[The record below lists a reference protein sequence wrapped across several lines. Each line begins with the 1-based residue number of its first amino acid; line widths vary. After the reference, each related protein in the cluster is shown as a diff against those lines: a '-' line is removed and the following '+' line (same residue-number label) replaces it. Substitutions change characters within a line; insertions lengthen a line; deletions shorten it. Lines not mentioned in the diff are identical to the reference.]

1 MQEHSP
7 VTHTSSSSET
17 ARSAREVFTAISG
30 LIVGMFVAVLS
41 GTVVSTS
48 MPVIIADLGGTQSQ
62 YTWVIT
68 ASLLATAVSTP
79 IWGKLA
85 DLVDR
90 KVLIQISLILFTV
103 GTVIAGF
110 STDTNMLIAVR
121 VVQGIGVG
129 GLMSLVM
136 IAVALI
142 ISPRERGKYMGVVG
156 GIMALGTIGGPLL
169 GGVITDAW
177 GWRANFFVGVPFAIV
192 ALVLLQFTLHL
203 PKPQRGTKV
212 SIDYFGIVLLAVGV
226 STLLIWVSMGGNQFD
241 WDSGTS
247 IALAVTAG
255 VAIAAFVAVEFFV
268 KEPIVPMSLFRNRT
282 FTLSVIASIAIGV
295 SMFATSVFLAQYFQL
310 ARGATPTESGLMT
323 IPMIIGQMG
332 ASIIIGQLVSR
343 FGKWKGW
350 MVTGSILATIGVSL
364 MATLR
369 YDTPFT
375 LVAVYMFVLG
385 AGLGMVMQNL
395 TLIDGLKGF
404 VPTTPD
410 EISALERLGSGDV
423 PKVGELPD
431 TIRTIV
437 ESAYGHGIADAFIL
451 AIPLAVIAIIA
462 IAFIKNKPLSTKN
475 AAEQLREQ
483 AEESV
488 IEVSE
493 AEVGAHLSTGTIRT
507 GQAGPATTTGAHEL
521 AERFEMDKS
530 VVSRQVRMLE
540 DLGLIASVPD
550 ERDGRLRV
558 LTATPAACTALTEVR
573 REYGTRLRAVIDELT
588 PAEIDAASKVFR
600 LLAEV

>member
-1 MQEHSP
+1 MTDTSP
-7 VTHTSSSSET
+7 AVPET
-17 ARSAREVFTAISG
+17 TRSAREVFTAISG

-90 KVLIQISLILFTV
+90 KVLVQISLILFTV

-121 VVQGIGVG
+121 VIQGIGVG

-169 GGVITDAW
+169 GGFLTDVW
-177 GWRANFFVGVPFAIV
+177 GWRSNFFVGVPFALV

-203 PKPQRGTKV
+203 PKPQRDTKV

-241 WDSGTS
+241 WDSSTS
-247 IALAVTAG
+247 IMLAVTAG
-255 VAIAAFVAVEFFV
+255 VAIAAFIAVEFFV

-282 FTLSVIASIAIGV
+282 FTLSVVASIAIGV

-350 MVTGSILATIGVSL
+350 MLTGSVLATVGVSL

-369 YDTPFT
+369 YDTPFP

-395 TLIDGLKGF
+395 TLIVQNDTAPQQLGAASSNVNFFRTIAGTIGVTVMGSLLSTSVANYITDALDGF
-404 VPTTPD
+404 APTTPE
-410 EISALERLGSGDV
+410 EIEALKHLASGDV
-423 PKVGELPD
+423 PKVGQLPD

-437 ESAYGHGIADAFIL
+437 ESAYGHGIADSFII

-462 IAFIKNKPLSTKN
+462 IAFIRNKPLSTKN
-475 AAEQLREQ
+475 AAEQMLEQ

-493 AEVGAHLSTGTIRT
+493 AEVGASLSTGAIRLE
-507 GQAGPATTTGAHEL
+507 GVESASPTTGAVRVL
-521 AERFEMDKS
+521 ER
-530 VVSRQVRMLE
+530 
-540 DLGLIASVPD
+540 
-550 ERDGRLRV
+550 ERDGRDGER
-558 LTATPAACTALTEVR
+558 
-573 REYGTRLRAVIDELT
+573 
-588 PAEIDAASKVFR
+588 
-600 LLAEV
+600 

>member
-1 MQEHSP
+1 M
-7 VTHTSSSSET
+7 THTSSSSET

-203 PKPQRGTKV
+203 PKPQRDTKV

-226 STLLIWVSMGGNQFD
+226 STLLIWVSLGGNQFD

-247 IALAVTAG
+247 IALAVMAG

-282 FTLSVIASIAIGV
+282 FTLSVVASIAIGV

-395 TLIDGLKGF
+395 TLIVQNDTAPQQLGAASSNVNFFRTIAGTIGVTVMGSLLSTSVADFMKDGLKGF

-493 AEVGAHLSTGTIRT
+493 AEVGANLSTGTIRT
-507 GQAGPATTTGAHEL
+507 GQAEPAATTGSVSVL
-521 AERFEMDKS
+521 ER
-530 VVSRQVRMLE
+530 E
-540 DLGLIASVPD
+540 DRKQ
-550 ERDGRLRV
+550 ER
-558 LTATPAACTALTEVR
+558 
-573 REYGTRLRAVIDELT
+573 
-588 PAEIDAASKVFR
+588 
-600 LLAEV
+600 

>member
-1 MQEHSP
+1 MVDLDQLSTQERTPLTDISP
-7 VTHTSSSSET
+7 TPPET
-17 ARSAREVFTAISG
+17 TRSAREVFTAISG

-90 KVLIQISLILFTV
+90 KVLVQISLILFTV

-169 GGVITDAW
+169 GGLLTDVW
-177 GWRANFFVGVPFAIV
+177 GWRSNFFVGVPFAIL

-247 IALAVTAG
+247 IALIVIAV
-255 VAIAAFVAVEFFV
+255 VAIAAFITVEFFV
-268 KEPIVPMSLFRNRT
+268 KEPIVPMTLFRNRT

-350 MVTGSILATIGVSL
+350 MITGSILATIGVSL

-369 YDTPFT
+369 YDTPFP

-395 TLIDGLKGF
+395 TLIVQNDTAPQQLGAASSNVNFFRTIAGTIGVTVMGSLLSTSVADFMKDGLKGF
-404 VPTTPD
+404 VPTSPD

-431 TIRTIV
+431 SIRTIV

-451 AIPLAVIAIIA
+451 AIPLAVIAVIA

-493 AEVGAHLSTGTIRT
+493 AEVGANLSTGTVRIGASGTAAAT
-507 GQAGPATTTGAHEL
+507 GPVGVL
-521 AERFEMDKS
+521 DR
-530 VVSRQVRMLE
+530 E
-540 DLGLIASVPD
+540 D
-550 ERDGRLRV
+550 RDR
-558 LTATPAACTALTEVR
+558 
-573 REYGTRLRAVIDELT
+573 
-588 PAEIDAASKVFR
+588 
-600 LLAEV
+600 

>member
-1 MQEHSP
+1 MTSINFLRRSVNP
-7 VTHTSSSSET
+7 VTNTPSAIPET
-17 ARSAREVFTAISG
+17 TRSAREVFTAISG
-30 LIVGMFVAVLS
+30 LVVGMFVAVLS

-90 KVLIQISLILFTV
+90 KVLVQISLILFTV

-121 VVQGIGVG
+121 VIQGIGVG

-169 GGVITDAW
+169 GGLLTDVW
-177 GWRANFFVGVPFAIV
+177 GWRSNFFVGVPFAIL

-203 PKPQRGTKV
+203 PKPQRDSKV

-241 WDSGTS
+241 WDSSTS
-247 IALAVTAG
+247 IMLIVTAG
-255 VAIAAFVAVEFFV
+255 VAIAAFITVEFFV

-350 MVTGSILATIGVSL
+350 MLTGSVLATVGVSL

-369 YDTPFT
+369 YDTPFP

-395 TLIDGLKGF
+395 TLIVQNDTAPQQLGAASSNVNFFRTIAGTIGVTVMGSLLSTSVANYITDALDGF
-404 VPTTPD
+404 TPTTPD
-410 EISALERLGSGDV
+410 EVEALKHLASGDV
-423 PKVGELPD
+423 PKVGQLPD
-431 TIRTIV
+431 TIRAIV
-437 ESAYGHGIADAFIL
+437 EGAYGHGIADAFII

-475 AAEQLREQ
+475 AAEQMLEQ

-493 AEVGAHLSTGTIRT
+493 AEVGASLSTGAIRIET
-507 GQAGPATTTGAHEL
+507 AAGASPTTG
-521 AERFEMDKS
+521 S
-530 VVSRQVRMLE
+530 V
-540 DLGLIASVPD
+540 
-550 ERDGRLRV
+550 RV
-558 LTATPAACTALTEVR
+558 LE
-573 REYGTRLRAVIDELT
+573 REDRDQDR
-588 PAEIDAASKVFR
+588 
-600 LLAEV
+600 

>member
-1 MQEHSP
+1 MTTPISP
-7 VTHTSSSSET
+7 PSET
-17 ARSAREVFTAISG
+17 TRSAREVFTAISG
-30 LIVGMFVAVLS
+30 LVVGMFVAVLS

-90 KVLIQISLILFTV
+90 KVLVQLALVIFTV

-121 VVQGIGVG
+121 VIQGIGVG

-169 GGVITDAW
+169 GGLLTDVW
-177 GWRANFFVGVPFAIV
+177 GWRSNFFVGVPFALL

-203 PKPQRGTKV
+203 PKPQRDTKV

-226 STLLIWVSMGGNQFD
+226 STLLIWVSMGGSQFE
-241 WDSGTS
+241 WDSSTS
-247 IALAVTAG
+247 IMLAVTAG
-255 VAIAAFVAVEFFV
+255 VAIAAFIVVEFFV

-323 IPMIIGQMG
+323 IPMIVGQMG
-332 ASIIIGQLVSR
+332 ASIVIGQLVSR

-350 MVTGSILATIGVSL
+350 MITGSVLVTIGVSL

-369 YDTPFT
+369 YDTPFG
-375 LVAVYMFVLG
+375 LVATYMVVLG

-395 TLIDGLKGF
+395 TLIVQNDTAPQQLGAASSNVNFFRTIAGTIGVTIMGSLLSSSVATYVKDGLEGF
-404 VPTTPD
+404 VPSSQEEVD
-410 EISALERLGSGDV
+410 ALQHLGSGDV
-423 PKVGELPD
+423 PKVGQLPE
-431 TIRTIV
+431 TVRSIV
-437 ESAYGHGIADAFIL
+437 ESAYGHGIADSFII
-451 AIPLAVIAIIA
+451 AIPLAVIAVIA

-483 AEESV
+483 AEDSA
-488 IEVSE
+488 IEVSQ
-493 AEVGAHLSTGTIRT
+493 AEVGSSASTGTIRIADVEAGSPKT
-507 GQAGPATTTGAHEL
+507 GTVTVL
-521 AERFEMDKS
+521 EREDK
-530 VVSRQVRMLE
+530 REGR
-540 DLGLIASVPD
+540 
-550 ERDGRLRV
+550 ERGR
-558 LTATPAACTALTEVR
+558 
-573 REYGTRLRAVIDELT
+573 
-588 PAEIDAASKVFR
+588 
-600 LLAEV
+600 

>member
-1 MQEHSP
+1 M
-7 VTHTSSSSET
+7 TSTPSSASET
-17 ARSAREVFTAISG
+17 TRSAREVFTAISG

-48 MPVIIADLGGTQSQ
+48 LPVIIADLGGTQSQ

-90 KVLIQISLILFTV
+90 KILVQLALILFTV

-110 STDTNMLIAVR
+110 STDTNMLIVVR

-169 GGVITDAW
+169 GGFLTDTW
-177 GWRANFFVGVPFAIV
+177 GWRSNFFVGVPFAII

-203 PKPQRGTKV
+203 PKPQRAKV

-226 STLLIWVSMGGNQFD
+226 STLLIWVSMGGSQFE
-241 WDSGTS
+241 WDSATS
-247 IALAVTAG
+247 WTLAIIAG
-255 VAIAAFVAVEFFV
+255 VAIAAFITVEFFV

-350 MVTGSILATIGVSL
+350 MITGAILATIGVSL

-369 YDTPFT
+369 YDTPFP
-375 LVAVYMFVLG
+375 LVATYMFVLG

-395 TLIDGLKGF
+395 TLIVQNDTAPTQLGAASSNVNFFRTIAGTIGVTIMGSLLSTSVATYVKDGMSGF
-404 VPTTPD
+404 TPSSPD
-410 EISALERLGSGDV
+410 EIDALKHLASGNV

-431 TIRTIV
+431 AIRVIV

-451 AIPLAVIAIIA
+451 AIPLAVISVIA

-475 AAEQLREQ
+475 AAEQLRDQ

-488 IEVSE
+488 LEVGE
-493 AEVGAHLSTGTIRT
+493 AEVGATMSTGTIRI
-507 GQAGPATTTGAHEL
+507 AGA
-521 AERFEMDKS
+521 
-530 VVSRQVRMLE
+530 
-540 DLGLIASVPD
+540 AS
-550 ERDGRLRV
+550 
-558 LTATPAACTALTEVR
+558 ATPSTGPVTVLE
-573 REYGTRLRAVIDELT
+573 REREREREHEREDE
-588 PAEIDAASKVFR
+588 ER
-600 LLAEV
+600 GR

>member
-1 MQEHSP
+1 MTTTS
-7 VTHTSSSSET
+7 HTSAPEAT
-17 ARSAREVFTAISG
+17 RSPREVFTAISG
-30 LIVGMFVAVLS
+30 LVVGMFVAVLS

-90 KVLIQISLILFTV
+90 KILVQISLILFTA

-110 STDTNMLIAVR
+110 STDTNMLIGVR
-121 VVQGIGVG
+121 VLQGIGVG

-169 GGVITDAW
+169 GGFLTDVW
-177 GWRANFFVGVPFAIV
+177 GWRSNFFVGVPFALL

-203 PKPQRGTKV
+203 PKPQRDTKI

-226 STLLIWVSMGGNQFD
+226 STLLIWVSMGGSQFD
-241 WDSGTS
+241 WDSSTS
-247 IALAVTAG
+247 IMLAVIAG
-255 VAIAAFVAVEFFV
+255 VAIAAFITVEFFV

-323 IPMIIGQMG
+323 IPMIVGQMG

-350 MVTGSILATIGVSL
+350 MVTGSVLTTVGVSL

-369 YDTPFT
+369 YDTPFP

-395 TLIDGLKGF
+395 TLIVQNDTAPQQLGAASSNVNFFRTIAGTIGVTVMGAMLSTSVANYMTDALKGF
-404 VPTTPD
+404 TPTTPD
-410 EISALERLGSGDV
+410 EVDALTHLASGDV
-423 PKVGELPD
+423 PKVTQLPD
-431 TIRTIV
+431 TIRAIV
-437 ESAYGHGIADAFIL
+437 ESAYGHGIADSFII
-451 AIPLAVIAIIA
+451 AIPLAVISIIA

-475 AAEQLREQ
+475 AAEELRAQ

-488 IEVSE
+488 LEVSE
-493 AEVGAHLSTGTIRT
+493 AEVGGNLSTGVIRT
-507 GQAGPATTTGAHEL
+507 AGAGA
-521 AERFEMDKS
+521 S
-530 VVSRQVRMLE
+530 T
-540 DLGLIASVPD
+540 
-550 ERDGRLRV
+550 
-558 LTATPAACTALTEVR
+558 TATATGSVTVLE
-573 REYGTRLRAVIDELT
+573 REGEREGRE
-588 PAEIDAASKVFR
+588 SR
-600 LLAEV
+600 G

>member
-1 MQEHSP
+1 MALP
-7 VTHTSSSSET
+7 PSSAAET
-17 ARSAREVFTAISG
+17 TRSAREVFTAISG

-90 KVLIQISLILFTV
+90 KILIQISLILFTV
-103 GTVIAGF
+103 GTVVAGF
-110 STDTNMLIAVR
+110 STDTDMLIAVR
-121 VVQGIGVG
+121 VIQGIGVG

-177 GWRANFFVGVPFAIV
+177 GWRANFFVGVPFAVV
-192 ALVLLQFTLHL
+192 ALLLLQFTLHL
-203 PKPQRGTKV
+203 PKPQRAKV

-226 STLLIWVSMGGNQFD
+226 STLLIWVSMGGTQFD
-241 WDSGTS
+241 WDSSTS
-247 IALAVTAG
+247 IVLAIIAG
-255 VAIAAFVAVEFFV
+255 VAIAAFIVVEFFV

-282 FTLSVIASIAIGV
+282 FTLSVVASIAIGV

-323 IPMIIGQMG
+323 IPMIVGQMG

-350 MVTGSILATIGVSL
+350 MLAGSVLATVGVSL

-369 YDTPFT
+369 YDTPFV

-395 TLIDGLKGF
+395 TLIVQNDTDPRELGAASSNVNFFRTIAGTIGVTIMGSLLSTSVANYVTDELAGF
-404 VPTTPD
+404 TPKTPD
-410 EISALERLGSGDV
+410 EVSALKHLASGDV
-423 PKVGELPD
+423 PKVAELPD
-431 TIRTIV
+431 SIRTIV
-437 ESAYGHGIADAFIL
+437 ESAYGHGIADAFII
-451 AIPLAVIAIIA
+451 AIPLAVIAVIA

-475 AAEQLREQ
+475 AAEQLREN

-488 IEVSE
+488 IEVGE
-493 AEVGAHLSTGTIRT
+493 AEVGASLSTGAIRVD
-507 GQAGPATTTGAHEL
+507 GGA
-521 AERFEMDKS
+521 
-530 VVSRQVRMLE
+530 
-540 DLGLIASVPD
+540 
-550 ERDGRLRV
+550 
-558 LTATPAACTALTEVR
+558 
-573 REYGTRLRAVIDELT
+573 
-588 PAEIDAASKVFR
+588 AASAHSGRTMVQER
-600 LLAEV
+600 ENRERGR

>member
-1 MQEHSP
+1 LSTTVAPAPES
-7 VTHTSSSSET
+7 T
-17 ARSAREVFTAISG
+17 RSAREVFTAISG
-30 LIVGMFVAVLS
+30 LVVGMFVAVLS

-90 KVLIQISLILFTV
+90 KILIQLSLILFTV

-121 VVQGIGVG
+121 VVQGVGVG

-169 GGVITDAW
+169 GGVLTDAW

-203 PKPQRGTKV
+203 PKPGRTGKI
-212 SIDYFGIVLLAVGV
+212 SIDYVGIVLLAVGV
-226 STLLIWVSMGGNQFD
+226 SMLLIWVSMGGSQFE
-241 WDSGTS
+241 WDSTTS
-247 IALAVTAG
+247 WALGLGAAV
-255 VAIAAFVAVEFFV
+255 ILLAFIAVEFFV
-268 KEPIVPMSLFRNRT
+268 REPIVPMTLFKNRT
-282 FTLSVIASIAIGV
+282 FALSVIASIAIGV

-323 IPMIIGQMG
+323 IPMIVGQMG

-350 MVTGSILATIGVSL
+350 MLTGSVLTLIGVSL

-369 YDTPFT
+369 YDTPF
-375 LVAVYMFVLG
+375 LQVAVYMVVLG

-395 TLIDGLKGF
+395 TLIVQNDTP
-404 VPTTPD
+404 PTQ
-410 EISALERLGSGDV
+410 LGAASSNVNFFRTIAGTV
-423 PKVGELPD
+423 GVTIMGSILSTKVGEYVAGGLAGFTPATPEDAEALQGLASGNVPHVSSLPEG
-431 TIRTIV
+431 IRAIV
-437 ESAYGHGIADAFIL
+437 EGAYGHGIADAFII
-451 AIPLAVIAIIA
+451 AIPLAALAIVA
-462 IAFIKNKPLSTKN
+462 IAFVKNKPLSTKT
-475 AAEQLREQ
+475 AAEALRD
-483 AEESV
+483 AEESI
-488 IEVSE
+488 IEVAE
-493 AEVGAHLSTGTIRT
+493 AEVGAATGTIATVAENDERS
-507 GQAGPATTTGAHEL
+507 GAATTP
-521 AERFEMDKS
+521 
-530 VVSRQVRMLE
+530 V
-540 DLGLIASVPD
+540 
-550 ERDGRLRV
+550 
-558 LTATPAACTALTEVR
+558 
-573 REYGTRLRAVIDELT
+573 AVIART
-588 PAEIDAASKVFR
+588 DAR
-600 LLAEV
+600 RPR

>member
-1 MQEHSP
+1 M
-7 VTHTSSSSET
+7 THTSSSSET

-282 FTLSVIASIAIGV
+282 FTLSVVASIAIGV

-395 TLIDGLKGF
+395 TLIVQNDTAPQQLGAASSNVNFFRTIAGTIGVTVMGSLLSTSVADFMKDGLKGF

-493 AEVGAHLSTGTIRT
+493 AEVGANLSTGTIRT
-507 GQAGPATTTGAHEL
+507 GQAEPGTTTG
-521 AERFEMDKS
+521 S
-530 VVSRQVRMLE
+530 V
-540 DLGLIASVPD
+540 SVL
-550 ERDGRLRV
+550 ERDDRK
-558 LTATPAACTALTEVR
+558 
-573 REYGTRLRAVIDELT
+573 RER
-588 PAEIDAASKVFR
+588 
-600 LLAEV
+600 

>member
-1 MQEHSP
+1 MNVTAPSVESP
-7 VTHTSSSSET
+7 
-17 ARSAREVFTAISG
+17 RSAREVFTAISG

-48 MPVIIADLGGTQSQ
+48 LPVIVADLGGTQSQ

-90 KVLIQISLILFTV
+90 KVLVQLSLALFTV

-110 STDTNMLIAVR
+110 STDMNMLIAVR
-121 VVQGIGVG
+121 VVQGLGVG

-169 GGVITDAW
+169 GGFITDAM
-177 GWRANFFVGVPFAIV
+177 GWRANFFVGVPFAVI
-192 ALVLLQFTLHL
+192 ALLLLQFTLHL
-203 PKPQRGTKV
+203 PKPDKARV
-212 SIDYFGIVLLAVGV
+212 SIDYMGIVLLAVGV

-241 WDSGTS
+241 WDSSTS
-247 IALAVTAG
+247 LTLGVIAV
-255 VAIAAFVAVEFFV
+255 VAILAFIAVEFFV

-332 ASIIIGQLVSR
+332 SSIIIGQLVSR

-350 MVTGSILATIGVSL
+350 MITGSVLTVAGVSL
-364 MATLR
+364 MSTLR
-369 YDTPFT
+369 YDTPFP
-375 LVAVYMFVLG
+375 LVAAFMVVLG

-395 TLIDGLKGF
+395 TLIVQNDTPPTQLGAASSNVNFFRTIAGTIGVTVMGSILSTSVATHVTDGLSGF
-404 VPTTPD
+404 TPTSPD
-410 EISALERLGSGDV
+410 EIDALKSLSTGNV
-423 PKVGELPD
+423 PKMSELPE

-437 ESAYGHGIADAFIL
+437 ESAYGHGIAEAFMV
-451 AIPLAVIAIIA
+451 AIPLAVLAVIA
-462 IAFIKNKPLSTKN
+462 IAFIRNKPLSTKN
-475 AAEQLREQ
+475 AAEQLRAQ

-488 IEVSE
+488 IEVAE
-493 AEVGAHLSTGTIRT
+493 AEVAASLNTGSVLI
-507 GQAGPATTTGAHEL
+507 GNSDAATQT
-521 AERFEMDKS
+521 ERP
-530 VVSRQVRMLE
+530 VAVL
-540 DLGLIASVPD
+540 
-550 ERDGRLRV
+550 ERDDEERGR
-558 LTATPAACTALTEVR
+558 
-573 REYGTRLRAVIDELT
+573 
-588 PAEIDAASKVFR
+588 
-600 LLAEV
+600 

>member
-1 MQEHSP
+1 M
-7 VTHTSSSSET
+7 THTSSSSET
-17 ARSAREVFTAISG
+17 TRSAREVFTAISG

-90 KVLIQISLILFTV
+90 KVLVQISLILFTV

-169 GGVITDAW
+169 GGLLTDVW
-177 GWRANFFVGVPFAIV
+177 GWRSNCFVGVPFAIL

-247 IALAVTAG
+247 IALIVIAV
-255 VAIAAFVAVEFFV
+255 VAIAAFITVEFFV
-268 KEPIVPMSLFRNRT
+268 KEPIVPMTLFRNRT

-343 FGKWKGW
+343 FGKWKSW

-369 YDTPFT
+369 YDTPFPP
-375 LVAVYMFVLG
+375 VAVYMFVLG

-395 TLIDGLKGF
+395 TLIVQNDTAPQQLGAASSNVNFFRTIAGTIGVTVMGSLLSTSVADFMKDGLKGF

-493 AEVGAHLSTGTIRT
+493 AEVGANLSTGTIRT
-507 GQAGPATTTGAHEL
+507 GQAEPATTTG
-521 AERFEMDKS
+521 S
-530 VVSRQVRMLE
+530 V
-540 DLGLIASVPD
+540 SVL
-550 ERDGRLRV
+550 ERDDRKQER
-558 LTATPAACTALTEVR
+558 
-573 REYGTRLRAVIDELT
+573 
-588 PAEIDAASKVFR
+588 
-600 LLAEV
+600 

>member
-1 MQEHSP
+1 M
-7 VTHTSSSSET
+7 THTTSSTPE
-17 ARSAREVFTAISG
+17 AIRSPREVFTAISG
-30 LIVGMFVAVLS
+30 LVVGMFVAVLS

-90 KVLIQISLILFTV
+90 KVLVQISLILFTA

-121 VVQGIGVG
+121 VIQGIGVG

-169 GGVITDAW
+169 GGLLTDVW
-177 GWRANFFVGVPFAIV
+177 GWRSNFFVGVPFAIL

-203 PKPQRGTKV
+203 PKPQRDRKV

-226 STLLIWVSMGGNQFD
+226 STLLIWVSMGGSQFD
-241 WDSGTS
+241 WDSSTS
-247 IALAVTAG
+247 ITLAIVAAVALAGFIT
-255 VAIAAFVAVEFFV
+255 VEFFV
-268 KEPIVPMSLFRNRT
+268 SEPIVPMSLFRNRT

-350 MVTGSILATIGVSL
+350 MLTGSVLTTVGVSL

-369 YDTPFT
+369 YDTPFA

-395 TLIDGLKGF
+395 TLIVQNDTAPQQLGAASSNVNFFRTIAGTIGVTIMGSLLSTSVATYMTDALEGF
-404 VPTTPD
+404 TPTTPEEVD
-410 EISALERLGSGDV
+410 ALKHLASGDV
-423 PKVGELPD
+423 PKVTQLPD
-431 TIRTIV
+431 TIRAIV
-437 ESAYGHGIADAFIL
+437 EGAYGHGIADAFII
-451 AIPLAVIAIIA
+451 AIPLAVVSIIA
-462 IAFIKNKPLSTKN
+462 IAFIRNKPLSTKN

-493 AEVGAHLSTGTIRT
+493 AEVGATTATGSIRT
-507 GQAGPATTTGAHEL
+507 AGTAASPATGSVTVLEL
-521 AERFEMDKS
+521 DR
-530 VVSRQVRMLE
+530 E
-540 DLGLIASVPD
+540 DR
-550 ERDGRLRV
+550 EKGR
-558 LTATPAACTALTEVR
+558 
-573 REYGTRLRAVIDELT
+573 
-588 PAEIDAASKVFR
+588 
-600 LLAEV
+600 

>member
-1 MQEHSP
+1 MVDTYQLSTLERSP
-7 VTHTSSSSET
+7 VTTISSPAHDT
-17 ARSAREVFTAISG
+17 VRSPREVFTAISG
-30 LIVGMFVAVLS
+30 LVVGMFVAVLS

-90 KVLIQISLILFTV
+90 KILVQISLILFTA

-121 VVQGIGVG
+121 VIQGIGVG

-169 GGVITDAW
+169 GGLLTDVW
-177 GWRANFFVGVPFAIV
+177 GWRSNFFVGVPFALL

-203 PKPQRGTKV
+203 PKPQRDSKV

-226 STLLIWVSMGGNQFD
+226 STLLIWVSMGGSQFE
-241 WDSGTS
+241 WNSSTS
-247 IALAVTAG
+247 IMLAVIAG
-255 VAIAAFVAVEFFV
+255 VAIAAFITVEFFV

-282 FTLSVIASIAIGV
+282 FTLSVVASIAIGV

-350 MVTGSILATIGVSL
+350 MLTGSVLTTIGVSL
-364 MATLR
+364 MSTLR
-369 YDTPFT
+369 YDTPFP

-395 TLIDGLKGF
+395 TLIVQNDTAPQQLGAASSNVNFFRTIAGTIGVTVMGSLLSTSVAGYMTDSLKGF
-404 VPTTPD
+404 TPTTP
-410 EISALERLGSGDV
+410 EEVEALQHLASGDV
-423 PKVGELPD
+423 PKVTQLPD
-431 TIRTIV
+431 TIRAIV
-437 ESAYGHGIADAFIL
+437 EGAYGHGIADAFII
-451 AIPLAVIAIIA
+451 AIPLAVIAVIA
-462 IAFIKNKPLSTKN
+462 IAFLKNKPLSTKN

-488 IEVSE
+488 LEVSE
-493 AEVGAHLSTGTIRT
+493 AEVGATMSTGAIRISGTASASSSSPST
-507 GQAGPATTTGAHEL
+507 GPVTVL
-521 AERFEMDKS
+521 EREDRE
-530 VVSRQVRMLE
+530 SR
-540 DLGLIASVPD
+540 G
-550 ERDGRLRV
+550 
-558 LTATPAACTALTEVR
+558 
-573 REYGTRLRAVIDELT
+573 
-588 PAEIDAASKVFR
+588 
-600 LLAEV
+600 

>member
-1 MQEHSP
+1 LT
-7 VTHTSSSSET
+7 VTSSAPET
-17 ARSAREVFTAISG
+17 VRSAREVFTAISG
-30 LIVGMFVAVLS
+30 LVVGMFVAVLS

-48 MPVIIADLGGTQSQ
+48 LPVIIADLGGTQSQ

-90 KVLIQISLILFTV
+90 KVLVQISLILFTV
-103 GTVIAGF
+103 GTVVAGF

-121 VVQGIGVG
+121 VIQGIGVG

-169 GGVITDAW
+169 GGFITDAW

-192 ALVLLQFTLHL
+192 ALILLQFTLHL
-203 PKPQRGTKV
+203 PKPQKAKV

-226 STLLIWVSMGGNQFD
+226 STLLIWVSMGGSQFE
-241 WDSGTS
+241 WDSMTS
-247 IALAVTAG
+247 LALGAVAG
-255 VAIAAFVAVEFFV
+255 VAIIAFVAVEFFV

-343 FGKWKGW
+343 YGKWKGW
-350 MVTGSILATIGVSL
+350 MITGSVLATIGVSL

-369 YDTPFT
+369 YDTPFP
-375 LVAVYMFVLG
+375 LVAAYMFVLG

-395 TLIDGLKGF
+395 TLIVQNDTPPTQLGAASSNVNFFRTIAGTIGVTIMGAILSTSVATYVTDGMKGF
-404 VPTTPD
+404 TPTSPD
-410 EISALERLGSGDV
+410 EISALEHLASGDV
-423 PKVGELPD
+423 PKVGELPE
-431 TIRTIV
+431 TIRVIV
-437 ESAYGHGIADAFIL
+437 ESAYGHGIADAFII

-462 IAFIKNKPLSTKN
+462 IAFIRNKPLSTKN

-488 IEVSE
+488 IEVGE
-493 AEVGAHLSTGTIRT
+493 AEVGASLSTGSIRI
-507 GQAGPATTTGAHEL
+507 
-521 AERFEMDKS
+521 AETSDDRG
-530 VVSRQVRMLE
+530 R
-540 DLGLIASVPD
+540 
-550 ERDGRLRV
+550 ER
-558 LTATPAACTALTEVR
+558 
-573 REYGTRLRAVIDELT
+573 
-588 PAEIDAASKVFR
+588 
-600 LLAEV
+600 

>member
-1 MQEHSP
+1 MT
-7 VTHTSSSSET
+7 VTSSAPET
-17 ARSAREVFTAISG
+17 VRSAREVFTAISG
-30 LIVGMFVAVLS
+30 LVVGMFVAVLS

-48 MPVIIADLGGTQSQ
+48 LPVIIADLGGTQSQ

-90 KVLIQISLILFTV
+90 KVLVQISLILFTV
-103 GTVIAGF
+103 GTVVAGF

-121 VVQGIGVG
+121 VIQGIGVG

-142 ISPRERGKYMGVVG
+142 ISPRERGTYMGVVG

-169 GGVITDAW
+169 GGFITDAW

-192 ALVLLQFTLHL
+192 ALILLQFTLHL
-203 PKPQRGTKV
+203 PKPQKAKV

-226 STLLIWVSMGGNQFD
+226 STLLIWVSMGGSQFE
-241 WDSGTS
+241 WDSMTS
-247 IALAVTAG
+247 LALGAVAG
-255 VAIAAFVAVEFFV
+255 VAIIAFVAVEFFV

-343 FGKWKGW
+343 YGKWKGW
-350 MVTGSILATIGVSL
+350 MITGSVLATIGVSL

-369 YDTPFT
+369 YDTPFP
-375 LVAVYMFVLG
+375 LVAAYMFVLG

-395 TLIDGLKGF
+395 TLIVQNDTPPTQLGAASSNVNFFRTIAGTIGVTIMGAILSTSVATYVTDGMKGF
-404 VPTTPD
+404 TPTSPD
-410 EISALERLGSGDV
+410 EISALEHLASGDV
-423 PKVGELPD
+423 PKVGELPE
-431 TIRTIV
+431 TIRVIV
-437 ESAYGHGIADAFIL
+437 EGAYGHGIADAFII

-462 IAFIKNKPLSTKN
+462 IAFIRNKPLSTKN

-488 IEVSE
+488 IEVGE
-493 AEVGAHLSTGTIRT
+493 AEVGASLSTGSIRI
-507 GQAGPATTTGAHEL
+507 
-521 AERFEMDKS
+521 AETSDDRG
-530 VVSRQVRMLE
+530 R
-540 DLGLIASVPD
+540 
-550 ERDGRLRV
+550 ER
-558 LTATPAACTALTEVR
+558 
-573 REYGTRLRAVIDELT
+573 
-588 PAEIDAASKVFR
+588 
-600 LLAEV
+600 

>member
-1 MQEHSP
+1 M
-7 VTHTSSSSET
+7 THTSSSSET

-395 TLIDGLKGF
+395 TLIVQNDTAPQQLGAASSNVNFFRTIAGTIGVTVMGSLLSTSVADFMKDGLKGF

-462 IAFIKNKPLSTKN
+462 ITFIKNKPLSTKN

-493 AEVGAHLSTGTIRT
+493 AEVGANLSTGTIRT
-507 GQAGPATTTGAHEL
+507 GQAGPATTTG
-521 AERFEMDKS
+521 S
-530 VVSRQVRMLE
+530 V
-540 DLGLIASVPD
+540 SVL
-550 ERDGRLRV
+550 ERDDRKQER
-558 LTATPAACTALTEVR
+558 
-573 REYGTRLRAVIDELT
+573 
-588 PAEIDAASKVFR
+588 
-600 LLAEV
+600 

>member
-1 MQEHSP
+1 MVDLDQLSTQERFP
-7 VTHTSSSSET
+7 LTHTSSST
-17 ARSAREVFTAISG
+17 AGATRSAREVFTAISG

-90 KVLIQISLILFTV
+90 KVLIQLSPILFTA

-203 PKPQRGTKV
+203 PKPQRDTRV

-226 STLLIWVSMGGNQFD
+226 SSLLIWVSMGGNQFD
-241 WDSGTS
+241 WDSSTS
-247 IALAVTAG
+247 IVLAVIAG
-255 VAIAAFVAVEFFV
+255 LAIAGFVAVEFFV

-350 MVTGSILATIGVSL
+350 MLAGSVLATIGVSL

-369 YDTPFT
+369 YDTPFA

-395 TLIDGLKGF
+395 TLIVQNDTDPRQLGAASSNVNFFRTIAGTIGVTVMGSLLSTSVANYVTDGLKGF
-404 VPTTPD
+404 TPSSQA
-410 EISALERLGSGDV
+410 EIDALKHLASGDV
-423 PKVGELPD
+423 PKVAQLPD
-431 TIRTIV
+431 SLRSIV
-437 ESAYGHGIADAFIL
+437 ESAYGHGIADAFII
-451 AIPLAVIAIIA
+451 AIPLAVISIIA

-475 AAEQLREQ
+475 AAEQLREN

-493 AEVGAHLSTGTIRT
+493 AEVGASLATGTIRT
-507 GQAGPATTTGAHEL
+507 AQTEPATTTGTVGVL
-521 AERFEMDKS
+521 ERE
-530 VVSRQVRMLE
+530 RQDRTQ
-540 DLGLIASVPD
+540 
-550 ERDGRLRV
+550 ER
-558 LTATPAACTALTEVR
+558 
-573 REYGTRLRAVIDELT
+573 
-588 PAEIDAASKVFR
+588 
-600 LLAEV
+600 

>member
-1 MQEHSP
+1 MTSTPSSAPEP
-7 VTHTSSSSET
+7 V
-17 ARSAREVFTAISG
+17 RSAREVFTAISG
-30 LIVGMFVAVLS
+30 LVVGMFVAVLS

-48 MPVIIADLGGTQSQ
+48 MPVIIADLGGTQAQ

-85 DLVDR
+85 DLMDR
-90 KVLIQISLILFTV
+90 KILVQISLILFTV

-121 VVQGIGVG
+121 VIQGIGVG

-169 GGVITDAW
+169 GGFLTDAW
-177 GWRANFFVGVPFAIV
+177 GWRSNFFVGVPFAII
-192 ALVLLQFTLHL
+192 ALILLQFTLHL
-203 PKPQRGTKV
+203 PKPAKAKV

-226 STLLIWVSMGGNQFD
+226 STLLIWVSMGGSQFE
-241 WDSGTS
+241 WDSATS
-247 IALAVTAG
+247 IALIVGAG
-255 VAIAAFVAVEFFV
+255 VALAAFIAVEFFV

-323 IPMIIGQMG
+323 IPMIVGQMG

-343 FGKWKGW
+343 FGKWKAW
-350 MVTGSILATIGVSL
+350 MVLGAILSVIGVSL

-375 LVAVYMFVLG
+375 LVAIYMFVLG

-395 TLIDGLKGF
+395 TLIVQNDTPPTQLGAASSNVNFFRTIAGTIGVTIMGSILSTSVGTYIADDLKGF
-404 VPTTPD
+404 TPTTQE
-410 EISALERLGSGDV
+410 EIDALTHLASGDV
-423 PKVGELPD
+423 PKMNELPD

-437 ESAYGHGIADAFIL
+437 ESAYGLGIADAFMI
-451 AIPLAVIAIIA
+451 AIPLAVLGVIA
-462 IAFIKNKPLSTKN
+462 IAFIKNKPLSTKT

-488 IEVSE
+488 IEIAE
-493 AEVGAHLSTGTIRT
+493 AEVAASLN
-507 GQAGPATTTGAHEL
+507 TTGAI
-521 AERFEMDKS
+521 R
-530 VVSRQVRMLE
+530 
-540 DLGLIASVPD
+540 I
-550 ERDGRLRV
+550 DGTQPSTGSL
-558 LTATPAACTALTEVR
+558 
-573 REYGTRLRAVIDELT
+573 AVIEREDPE
-588 PAEIDAASKVFR
+588 R
-600 LLAEV
+600 GR

>member
-1 MQEHSP
+1 M
-7 VTHTSSSSET
+7 TTTSSTPPET

-90 KVLIQISLILFTV
+90 KILIQIALILFTA

-169 GGVITDAW
+169 GGLITDVW
-177 GWRANFFVGVPFAIV
+177 GWRANFFVGVPFALV

-203 PKPQRGTKV
+203 PKPARAKV

-226 STLLIWVSMGGNQFD
+226 STLLIWVSMGGSEFD
-241 WDSGTS
+241 WDSMTS
-247 IALAVTAG
+247 YALA
-255 VAIAAFVAVEFFV
+255 AIAGLAIIAFIAVEFVV

-323 IPMIIGQMG
+323 IPMIVGQMG
-332 ASIIIGQLVSR
+332 ASIVIGQLVSR

-350 MVTGSILATIGVSL
+350 MLVGSVLTTIGVSL

-369 YDTPFT
+369 YDTPFP

-395 TLIDGLKGF
+395 TLIVQNDTPPTQLGAASSNVNFFRTIAGTIGVTVMGSMLSNSVTTYVKDGLTGF
-404 VPTTPD
+404 TPTNED
-410 EISALERLGSGDV
+410 EVAALKHLASGDV
-423 PKVGELPD
+423 PKVSELPHA
-431 TIRTIV
+431 IRSIV
-437 ESAYGHGIADAFIL
+437 ESAYGHGIADAFII
-451 AIPLAVIAIIA
+451 AIPLAVLAIIA

-483 AEESV
+483 AEESA
-488 IEVSE
+488 IEVAE
-493 AEVGAHLSTGTIRT
+493 AEVGASTGTI
-507 GQAGPATTTGAHEL
+507 GVVGAEP
-521 AERFEMDKS
+521 
-530 VVSRQVRMLE
+530 SRR
-540 DLGLIASVPD
+540 
-550 ERDGRLRV
+550 
-558 LTATPAACTALTEVR
+558 
-573 REYGTRLRAVIDELT
+573 
-588 PAEIDAASKVFR
+588 
-600 LLAEV
+600 

>member
-1 MQEHSP
+1 M
-7 VTHTSSSSET
+7 THTSSSSET
-17 ARSAREVFTAISG
+17 TRSAREVFTAISG

-90 KVLIQISLILFTV
+90 KVLVQISLILFTV

-169 GGVITDAW
+169 GGLLTDVW
-177 GWRANFFVGVPFAIV
+177 GWRSNFFVGVPFAIL

-247 IALAVTAG
+247 IALIVTAV
-255 VAIAAFVAVEFFV
+255 VAIAAFIVVEFFV
-268 KEPIVPMSLFRNRT
+268 KEPIVPMTLFRNRT

-343 FGKWKGW
+343 FGKWKSW

-369 YDTPFT
+369 YDTPFP

-395 TLIDGLKGF
+395 TLIVQNDTAPQQLGAASSNVNFFRTIAGTIGVTVMGSLLSTSVADFMKDGLKGF

-493 AEVGAHLSTGTIRT
+493 AEVGASLSTGTIRT
-507 GQAGPATTTGAHEL
+507 GQAEPATTTG
-521 AERFEMDKS
+521 S
-530 VVSRQVRMLE
+530 V
-540 DLGLIASVPD
+540 SVL
-550 ERDGRLRV
+550 ERDDRKQER
-558 LTATPAACTALTEVR
+558 
-573 REYGTRLRAVIDELT
+573 
-588 PAEIDAASKVFR
+588 
-600 LLAEV
+600 

>member
-1 MQEHSP
+1 MTHVSP
-7 VTHTSSSSET
+7 TSAAEPT
-17 ARSAREVFTAISG
+17 RSPREVFTAISG
-30 LIVGMFVAVLS
+30 LVVGMFVAVLS

-90 KVLIQISLILFTV
+90 KILVQLSLIIFTV

-121 VVQGIGVG
+121 VIQGIGVG

-169 GGVITDAW
+169 GGLLTDVW
-177 GWRANFFVGVPFAIV
+177 GWRSNFFVGVPFAIL

-203 PKPQRGTKV
+203 PKPQRDTKV

-226 STLLIWVSMGGNQFD
+226 STLLIWVSMGGSQFD
-241 WDSGTS
+241 WDSSTS
-247 IALAVTAG
+247 IMLAVTAG
-255 VAIAAFVAVEFFV
+255 VAIAAFITVEFFV

-350 MVTGSILATIGVSL
+350 MLTGSVLTTAGVSL

-369 YDTPFT
+369 YDTPFP
-375 LVAVYMFVLG
+375 LVATFMFILG

-395 TLIDGLKGF
+395 TLIVQNDTAPQQLGAASSNVNFFRTIAGTIGVTVMGATLSTSVANYITDALDGF
-404 VPTTPD
+404 TPTTPEEVD
-410 EISALERLGSGDV
+410 ALKHLASGDV
-423 PKVGELPD
+423 PKVTQLPD
-431 TIRTIV
+431 TIRAIV
-437 ESAYGHGIADAFIL
+437 EGAYGHGIADAFII

-488 IEVSE
+488 LEVSE
-493 AEVGAHLSTGTIRT
+493 AEVGATMSTGAIRIAGTDSSSPST
-507 GQAGPATTTGAHEL
+507 G
-521 AERFEMDKS
+521 S
-530 VVSRQVRMLE
+530 VTVL
-540 DLGLIASVPD
+540 
-550 ERDGRLRV
+550 ERDD
-558 LTATPAACTALTEVR
+558 
-573 REYGTRLRAVIDELT
+573 RESR
-588 PAEIDAASKVFR
+588 S
-600 LLAEV
+600 

>member
-1 MQEHSP
+1 MKINFLSGAPHVNSTPASVESK
-7 VTHTSSSSET
+7 
-17 ARSAREVFTAISG
+17 RSAREIFTAMSG
-30 LIVGMFVAVLS
+30 LIVGMFVAVIS

-85 DLVDR
+85 DLVNR
-90 KVLIQISLILFTV
+90 KILIQVSLILFTA

-169 GGVITDAW
+169 GGFLTDVW
-177 GWRANFFVGVPFAIV
+177 GWRSNFFVGVPFAIV
-192 ALVLLQFTLHL
+192 ALILLQFTLHL
-203 PKPQRGTKV
+203 PKPQRAKV

-226 STLLIWVSMGGNQFD
+226 STLLIWVSMGGSQFE
-241 WDSGTS
+241 WDSSTS
-247 IALAVTAG
+247 YILG
-255 VAIAAFVAVEFFV
+255 GIAAAAIIAFVIVEFFV
-268 KEPIVPMSLFRNRT
+268 TEPIVPMSLFRNRT

-295 SMFATSVFLAQYFQL
+295 AMFATSVFLAQYFQL

-332 ASIIIGQLVSR
+332 ASVIIGQLVSR
-343 FGKWKGW
+343 FGKWKSW
-350 MVTGSILATIGVSL
+350 MITGSVLTVIGVSL
-364 MATLR
+364 MSTLR
-369 YDTPFT
+369 YDTPFA

-395 TLIDGLKGF
+395 TLIVQNDTPVSQLGAASSNVNFFRTIAGTIGVTVMGTMLSTSVGTYIKDGLHHF
-404 VPTTPD
+404 VPKSPD
-410 EISALERLGSGDV
+410 ELGALKHLASGNV
-423 PKVGELPD
+423 PKVSELPHA
-431 TIRTIV
+431 IRTIV
-437 ESAYGHGIADAFIL
+437 ESAYGHGIADAFII
-451 AIPLAVIAIIA
+451 AIPLAVVGIIA
-462 IAFIKNKPLSTKN
+462 IAFIKNKPLSTKS
-475 AAEQLREQ
+475 AAEELREQ
-483 AEESV
+483 AEDSAIGLAEAEIGASYTPTGSIRV
-488 IEVSE
+488 IEDDAVHR
-493 AEVGAHLSTGTIRT
+493 GTGSV
-507 GQAGPATTTGAHEL
+507 L
-521 AERFEMDKS
+521 VLER
-530 VVSRQVRMLE
+530 E
-540 DLGLIASVPD
+540 DE
-550 ERDGRLRV
+550 ERGR
-558 LTATPAACTALTEVR
+558 
-573 REYGTRLRAVIDELT
+573 
-588 PAEIDAASKVFR
+588 
-600 LLAEV
+600 

>member
-1 MQEHSP
+1 M
-7 VTHTSSSSET
+7 THTSSSSET
-17 ARSAREVFTAISG
+17 TRSAREVFTAISG

-395 TLIDGLKGF
+395 TLIVQNDTAPQQLGAASSNVNFFRTIAGTIGVTVMGSLLSTSVADFMKDGLKGF

-493 AEVGAHLSTGTIRT
+493 AEVGANLSTGTIRT
-507 GQAGPATTTGAHEL
+507 GQAEPATTTG
-521 AERFEMDKS
+521 S
-530 VVSRQVRMLE
+530 V
-540 DLGLIASVPD
+540 SVL
-550 ERDGRLRV
+550 ERDDRKQER
-558 LTATPAACTALTEVR
+558 
-573 REYGTRLRAVIDELT
+573 
-588 PAEIDAASKVFR
+588 
-600 LLAEV
+600 

>member
-1 MQEHSP
+1 MTTPSS
-7 VTHTSSSSET
+7 TSAET
-17 ARSAREVFTAISG
+17 TRSAREVFTAISG
-30 LIVGMFVAVLS
+30 LVVGMFVAVLS

-90 KVLIQISLILFTV
+90 KILVQISLILFTV

-121 VVQGIGVG
+121 VIQGIGVG

-169 GGVITDAW
+169 GGLLTDVW
-177 GWRANFFVGVPFAIV
+177 GWRSNFFVGVPFAIL

-203 PKPQRGTKV
+203 PKPQRDTKV

-226 STLLIWVSMGGNQFD
+226 STLLIWVSMGGSQFD
-241 WDSGTS
+241 WDSSTS
-247 IALAVTAG
+247 IMLAVIAG
-255 VAIAAFVAVEFFV
+255 VALAAFITVEFFV

-332 ASIIIGQLVSR
+332 ASIVIGQLVSR

-350 MVTGSILATIGVSL
+350 MLTGSLLTTVGVSL

-369 YDTPFT
+369 YDTPFG
-375 LVAVYMFVLG
+375 LVATYMFVLG

-395 TLIDGLKGF
+395 TLIVQNDTAPQQLGAASSNVNFFRTIAGTIGVTIMGSLLSTSVATYVKDGLEGF
-404 VPTTPD
+404 APTTQD
-410 EISALERLGSGDV
+410 EIDALQHLGSGDV
-423 PKVGELPD
+423 PKVGQLPD
-431 TIRTIV
+431 SIRAIV
-437 ESAYGHGIADAFIL
+437 EGAYGHGIADAFII
-451 AIPLAVIAIIA
+451 AIPLAVIAVIA
-462 IAFIKNKPLSTKN
+462 IAFIRNKPLSTKN
-475 AAEQLREQ
+475 AAEQMRDQ
-483 AEESV
+483 VEESV

-493 AEVGAHLSTGTIRT
+493 AEVGASTGVIRIS
-507 GQAGPATTTGAHEL
+507 GLASGSPAPTTSPVTVL
-521 AERFEMDKS
+521 ER
-530 VVSRQVRMLE
+530 E
-540 DLGLIASVPD
+540 D
-550 ERDGRLRV
+550 
-558 LTATPAACTALTEVR
+558 
-573 REYGTRLRAVIDELT
+573 RE
-588 PAEIDAASKVFR
+588 SKG
-600 LLAEV
+600 

>member
-1 MQEHSP
+1 MTDTPSAP
-7 VTHTSSSSET
+7 PET
-17 ARSAREVFTAISG
+17 TRSAREVFTAISG
-30 LIVGMFVAVLS
+30 LVVGMFVAVLS

-90 KVLIQISLILFTV
+90 KVLVQISLILFTV

-169 GGVITDAW
+169 GGLLTDVW
-177 GWRANFFVGVPFAIV
+177 GWRSNFFVGVPFAIL

-203 PKPQRGTKV
+203 PKPQRDTKV

-241 WDSGTS
+241 WDSSTS
-247 IALAVTAG
+247 IMLVVTAG
-255 VAIAAFVAVEFFV
+255 VAIAAFITVEFFV

-323 IPMIIGQMG
+323 IPDDHRPDG

-350 MVTGSILATIGVSL
+350 MVTGSILTTIGVSL

-369 YDTPFT
+369 YDTPFP

-395 TLIDGLKGF
+395 TLIVQNDTAPQQLGAASSNVNFFRTIAGTIGVTVMGSLLSTSVANYITDALDGF
-404 VPTTPD
+404 VP
-410 EISALERLGSGDV
+410 S
-423 PKVGELPD
+423 
-431 TIRTIV
+431 
-437 ESAYGHGIADAFIL
+437 
-451 AIPLAVIAIIA
+451 
-462 IAFIKNKPLSTKN
+462 
-475 AAEQLREQ
+475 
-483 AEESV
+483 
-488 IEVSE
+488 
-493 AEVGAHLSTGTIRT
+493 
-507 GQAGPATTTGAHEL
+507 
-521 AERFEMDKS
+521 
-530 VVSRQVRMLE
+530 
-540 DLGLIASVPD
+540 
-550 ERDGRLRV
+550 
-558 LTATPAACTALTEVR
+558 
-573 REYGTRLRAVIDELT
+573 T
-588 PAEIDAASKVFR
+588 PAEIDALGAPR
-600 LLAEV
+600 LRRRPEGRSAARHDPRDRRECLRSRHRGLLHHRDSARRDRHHRDRVHQEQAAVDEERRRADARAGRGVGDRGLRGRGRSLALHRIHPDSGREQRAHDRFGPRSRARRP

>member
-1 MQEHSP
+1 LSSTTHSAP
-7 VTHTSSSSET
+7 ET
-17 ARSAREVFTAISG
+17 TRSAREVFTAISG

-79 IWGKLA
+79 VWGKLA

-90 KVLIQISLILFTV
+90 KILIQISLILFTV

-169 GGVITDAW
+169 GGLLTDVW
-177 GWRANFFVGVPFAIV
+177 GWRSNFFVGVPFAIV

-203 PKPQRGTKV
+203 PKPQRAKV

-226 STLLIWVSMGGNQFD
+226 STLLIWVSMGGSEFD
-241 WDSGTS
+241 WDSMTS
-247 IALAVTAG
+247 FVLAGIAG
-255 VAIAAFVAVEFFV
+255 VAIIAFVVVEFFV

-350 MVTGSILATIGVSL
+350 MLTGAVLATVGVSL

-369 YDTPFT
+369 YDTPFP
-375 LVAVYMFVLG
+375 LVALYMFVLG

-395 TLIDGLKGF
+395 TLIVQNDTDPRELGAASSNVNFFRTIAGTIGVTIMGSMLSTSVATYISDDLKSF

-410 EISALERLGSGDV
+410 EIAALKHLGSGDV

-431 TIRTIV
+431 TIRAIV
-437 ESAYGHGIADAFIL
+437 EGAYGHGIADAFII
-451 AIPLAVIAIIA
+451 AIPLALIGILA
-462 IAFIKNKPLSTKN
+462 IAFIKNKPLSTKS
-475 AAEQLREQ
+475 AAEQLRDQ
-483 AEESV
+483 AEESI
-488 IEVSE
+488 IEVGE
-493 AEVGAHLSTGTIRT
+493 AEVGASLSTGAIRIAEQGAARVAT
-507 GQAGPATTTGAHEL
+507 GTV
-521 AERFEMDKS
+521 S
-530 VVSRQVRMLE
+530 V
-540 DLGLIASVPD
+540 I
-550 ERDGRLRV
+550 ERDD
-558 LTATPAACTALTEVR
+558 
-573 REYGTRLRAVIDELT
+573 RESE
-588 PAEIDAASKVFR
+588 S
-600 LLAEV
+600 

>member
-1 MQEHSP
+1 M
-7 VTHTSSSSET
+7 THTSSSSET

-395 TLIDGLKGF
+395 TLIVQNDTAPQQLGAASSNVNFFRTIAGTIGVTVMGSLLSTSVADFMKDGLKGF

-431 TIRTIV
+431 SIRTIV

-493 AEVGAHLSTGTIRT
+493 AEVGANLSTGTIRT
-507 GQAGPATTTGAHEL
+507 GQAGPATTTG
-521 AERFEMDKS
+521 S
-530 VVSRQVRMLE
+530 V
-540 DLGLIASVPD
+540 SVL
-550 ERDGRLRV
+550 ERDDRKQER
-558 LTATPAACTALTEVR
+558 
-573 REYGTRLRAVIDELT
+573 
-588 PAEIDAASKVFR
+588 
-600 LLAEV
+600 

>member
-1 MQEHSP
+1 MTTP
-7 VTHTSSSSET
+7 SSSSIAEPV
-17 ARSAREVFTAISG
+17 RSPREVFTAISG
-30 LIVGMFVAVLS
+30 LVVGMFVAVLS

-90 KVLIQISLILFTV
+90 KILVQLSLIIFTV

-121 VVQGIGVG
+121 VIQGIGVG

-169 GGVITDAW
+169 GGLLTDVW
-177 GWRANFFVGVPFAIV
+177 GWRSNFFVGVPFAIL
-192 ALVLLQFTLHL
+192 AIVLLQFTLHL

-226 STLLIWVSMGGNQFD
+226 STLLIWVSMGGSQFD
-241 WDSGTS
+241 WDSSTS
-247 IALAVTAG
+247 IMLAVTAG
-255 VAIAAFVAVEFFV
+255 VAIAAFITVEFFV

-350 MVTGSILATIGVSL
+350 MLTGSVLTTVGVSL

-369 YDTPFT
+369 YDTPFP
-375 LVAVYMFVLG
+375 LVATYMFVLG

-395 TLIDGLKGF
+395 TLIVQNDTAPQQLGAASSNVNFFRTIAGTIGVTVMGASLSTSVGNYISDSLEGF
-404 VPTTPD
+404 TPTTPEEVD
-410 EISALERLGSGDV
+410 ALKHLASGDV
-423 PKVGELPD
+423 PKVTQLPD
-431 TIRTIV
+431 TIRAIV
-437 ESAYGHGIADAFIL
+437 EGAYGHGIADAFII
-451 AIPLAVIAIIA
+451 AIPLAVIAILA

-488 IEVSE
+488 LEVSE
-493 AEVGAHLSTGTIRT
+493 AEVGATMSTGTIRIS
-507 GQAGPATTTGAHEL
+507 GVESASPTTNSVTVL
-521 AERFEMDKS
+521 EREDPD
-530 VVSRQVRMLE
+530 SRR
-540 DLGLIASVPD
+540 
-550 ERDGRLRV
+550 
-558 LTATPAACTALTEVR
+558 
-573 REYGTRLRAVIDELT
+573 
-588 PAEIDAASKVFR
+588 
-600 LLAEV
+600 